1 MIKKRIAIIGGG
13 ISGLGCA
20 YALRQHPEFDLS
32 LYEAGDH
39 IGGHSNTVDF
49 KCNIDGKEIVH
60 GVDTGFLVFNR
71 KTYPRLVRLFE
82 DVQAPVA
89 PSEMSFSVSIDAS
102 DKKHAHQNIEW
113 AGNDLNSFFG
123 QRSNLLSFA
132 FWRMAYDIL
141 RFNRLATKLANRQIE
156 AGHLYKEP
164 DETIANFLD
173 RNRFSQSFRE
183 NYFLPMIGAIW
194 SCSVGQMLEFPIQT
208 MVRFCHNHGLLQI
221 QNRPQWL
228 TIKGGSREYV
238 KRIVSALE
246 KSKVKIVREGVV
258 RVNANQDGVSQVEVV
273 TRSGSVFFD
282 EVVMACHSDQSLDL
296 VHGVPDQARNILAA
310 IPYQKNRAILHTDER
325 FLPETKRC
333 WAAWNYT
340 AKSGM
345 RVSSKQHVSVNY
357 LINRLQPLPAQL
369 KDTQIILSL
378 NPALEP
384 DPTLVHQ
391 EIHYSHPVF
400 DMSAIRAQKEL
411 PLIQGVASIWYCGAW
426 TGFGFHEDGLRS
438 GELVA
443 EALIEGIHSPLI
455 TQPKQDAQ

>member
-1 MIKKRIAIIGGG
+1 MSKKKVAIIGAG

-20 YALRQHPEFDLS
+20 YALRQHPDLDIT
-32 LYEAGDH
+32 LFEGGNH

-49 KCNIDGKEIVH
+49 SVNTPQGTITH

-82 DVQAPVA
+82 EIQVPIA

-102 DKKHAHQNIEW
+102 EKTGRSKKIEW

-123 QRSNLLSFA
+123 QRSNLLSPS

-141 RFNRLATKLANRQIE
+141 RFNRLATQLAEEQITTKLE
-156 AGHLYKEP
+156 YSEP
-164 DETIANFLD
+164 DERIKDFLD
-173 RNRFSQSFRE
+173 RNRFSTSFRE

-194 SCSVGQMLEFPIQT
+194 SCSVEQMLEFPIQT

-228 TIKGGSREYV
+228 TVQGGSREYV
-238 KRIVSALE
+238 KLLVATLE
-246 KSKVKIVREGVV
+246 KNRVKVLRESVS
-258 RVNANQDGVSQVEVV
+258 RVNASQTKQSPVEVI
-273 TRSGSVFFD
+273 TASGSHWFD
-282 EVVMACHSDQSLDL
+282 EVVMACHSDQTLDL
-296 VHGVPDQARNILAA
+296 VHGIQQDARNILASV
-310 IPYQKNRAILHTDER
+310 PYQKNRAILHTDKD
-325 FLPETKRC
+325 FLPTNQRC

-340 AKSGM
+340 AKSGATPTAQ
-345 RVSSKQHVSVNY
+345 QHVSVNY
-357 LINRLQPLPAQL
+357 LINRLQPLPKAL
-369 KDTQIILSL
+369 HNTQIIVSL
-378 NPALEP
+378 NPLT
-384 DPTLVHQ
+384 DPNPQLVHE

-400 DMSAIRAQKEL
+400 DMRAVQAQKEL
-411 PLIQGVASIWYCGAW
+411 PLIQGNSSIWYCGAW

-443 EALIEGIHSPLI
+443 KDLMESIAFSAHPNF
-455 TQPKQDAQ
+455 TQDVQ

>member
-1 MIKKRIAIIGGG
+1 MSKKRIAIVGAG

-20 YALRQHPEFDLS
+20 YALRQHPDIELTI
-32 LYEAGDH
+32 YEGGDH

-49 KCNIDGKEIVH
+49 TCDIAGEQITH

-82 DVQAPVA
+82 EIQAPVA
-89 PSEMSFSVSIDAS
+89 PSEMSFSVSIDVTE
-102 DKKHAHQNIEW
+102 KKLTHPKIEW
-113 AGNDLNSFFG
+113 AGNDINSFFG
-123 QRSNLLSFA
+123 QRSNLLSPS

-141 RFNRLATKLANRQIE
+141 RFNRLATKLAQQQIT
-156 AGHLYKEP
+156 AGHYAEP

-194 SCSVGQMLEFPIQT
+194 SCSVEQMLEFPIQT
-208 MVRFCHNHGLLQI
+208 MIRFCHNHGLLQI

-246 KSKVKIVREGVV
+246 KSRVTIKRESVS
-258 RVNANQDGVSQVEVV
+258 RVNASQDGSSQVEVMSP
-273 TRSGSVFFD
+273 SGSAWFD
-282 EVVMACHSDQSLDL
+282 EVVMACHSDQALDL
-296 VHGVPDQARNILAA
+296 VHGLDQQARNILAS
-310 IPYQKNRAILHTDER
+310 IPYQKNRAILHTDIR
-325 FLPETKRC
+325 FLPEERRC

-340 AKSGM
+340 AKSGIAP
-345 RVSSKQHVSVNY
+345 SSKQHVSVNY
-357 LINRLQPLPAQL
+357 LINRLQPLPEKLQN
-369 KDTQIILSL
+369 TQIIVSL
-378 NPALEP
+378 NPSIEP
-384 DPTLVHQ
+384 DSELIHQ

-400 DMSAIRAQKEL
+400 DMSAIQAQKEL
-411 PLIQGVASIWYCGAW
+411 PLIQGTSSIWYCGAW

-443 EALIEGIHSPLI
+443 EALIESIRSPLNI
-455 TQPKQDAQ
+455 SPKQDAR